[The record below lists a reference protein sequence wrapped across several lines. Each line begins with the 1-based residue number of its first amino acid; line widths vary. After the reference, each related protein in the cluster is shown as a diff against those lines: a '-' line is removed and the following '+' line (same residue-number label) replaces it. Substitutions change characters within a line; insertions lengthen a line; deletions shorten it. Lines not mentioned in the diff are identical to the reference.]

1 MNNINKK
8 IDEEIASEI
17 DNLSYLEKGTEQYK
31 IAVDGIIK
39 LTYKSIELQKLEAN
53 VKKDKRDY
61 EIRMKELE
69 LNSEK
74 NKNDFDIRM
83 EGLQLDDKKLKV
95 EQDKNEVDNINK
107 AKSQKIQTA
116 ISIVTIAVPAL
127 LTIWGTCKSLK
138 FEETGT
144 ITTPIGKGFINRLF
158 PKN

>member
-31 IAVDGIIK
+31 IAMDGIIK
-39 LTYKSIELQKLEAN
+39 LTDKSIELQKLEAS

-107 AKSQKIQTA
+107 AKSQKIQTT